1 MKHRNFS
8 FVCALICLGCFI
20 SSARA
25 DLNILD
31 TQHYRIHTDL
41 DRPLAEDLARRM
53 EAMYAQYSTRLAA
66 FSVAGIPRFE
76 VYIFEHHA
84 DYEQLVGDHFDNTG
98 GIFISR
104 RNILAAFL
112 EGQGRDGLRRT
123 LQHEAFHQF
132 AYTAIGPNLPVWLNE
147 GLAQIFEEGIWTGKN
162 FIIGQVPPRRLRQ
175 LEYDTH
181 ERRFVPF
188 KDFLSMSDAQWQHDL
203 GDIYVA
209 ASHYSQAWAMTHF
222 LIFATD
228 ENGQPKYRARLINM
242 LKMLHEGDT
251 ADNAFQ
257 RAFSDNY
264 DGFQQRFLEFTR
276 SLQPTSEAL
285 FMERQSILAD
295 LLMGCAQHG
304 KRFDEMDPFRKFLL
318 ASGYRVHYTKGAVQW
333 NSSEDPT
340 VYFLDLSSELMNRDQ
355 LYFSFRTG
363 APLPDILCEPIPGL
377 TFRTIFHEAD
387 PRPDHETIVESR

>member
-1 MKHRNFS
+1 MKIIRII
-8 FVCALICLGCFI
+8 LILCSLCWV

-25 DLNILD
+25 DLNTLD
-31 TQHYRIHTDL
+31 TEHYRIHTDL
-41 DRPLAEDLARRM
+41 DRPLAEDLGRRM
-53 EAMYAQYSTRLAA
+53 EAMYAQYSTRLSA
-66 FSVAGIPRFE
+66 FSVAGVPKFE
-76 VYIFEHHA
+76 VFIFQHHQ

-98 GIFISR
+98 GIFIAR

-162 FIIGQVPPRRLRQ
+162 FEIGEVPPRRLRQ
-175 LEYDTH
+175 LEYDLR

-188 KDFLSMSDAQWQHDL
+188 KDFLSMSDEQWQHDL
-203 GDIYVA
+203 ADAGA
-209 ASHYSQAWAMTHF
+209 AATHYNQAWAMTHF
-222 LIFATD
+222 LIFATG
-228 ENGQPKYRARLINM
+228 ESGQPKYRTRLINM
-242 LKMLHEGDT
+242 LKLLHDGES
-251 ADNAFQ
+251 ADNAFE

-264 DGFQQRFLEFTR
+264 DGFQHRFFEFTN
-276 SLQPTSEAL
+276 SLQPTPEAL
-285 FMERQSILAD
+285 FMERQSVLAD

-304 KRFDEMDPFRKFLL
+304 KQFDDMDAFRKFLIS
-318 ASGYRVHYTKGAVQW
+318 SGYRVHYTKGAVQW

-340 VYFLDLSSELMNRDQ
+340 VYFVDLSGEPMLRDQ

-363 APLPDILCEPIPGL
+363 APLPDIVSEPIPSL
-377 TFRTIFHEAD
+377 TFHTIFHQAD
-387 PRPDHETIVESR
+387 PRPDHETIIESR